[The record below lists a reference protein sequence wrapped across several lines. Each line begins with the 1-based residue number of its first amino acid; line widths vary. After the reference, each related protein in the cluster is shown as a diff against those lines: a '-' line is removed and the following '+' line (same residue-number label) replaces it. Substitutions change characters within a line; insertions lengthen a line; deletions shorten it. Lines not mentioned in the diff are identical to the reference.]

1 MIDLNLLLFV
11 PTLFAMIC
19 LFTRRNIFC
28 MYLAIMVWLQSVIVT
43 STHRPMFGSAE
54 REKIT
59 FVCLLV
65 LVFCFAI
72 VLSFLLKKRRRQE

>member
-1 MIDLNLLLFV
+1 MIDGDLFIFV

-43 STHRPMFGSAE
+43 AAHRPMFTNLE
-54 REKIT
+54 RQRIT
-59 FVCLLV
+59 FVCL
-65 LVFCFAI
+65 FIA
-72 VLSFLLKKRRRQE
+72 VLSFAVVLSFMLRKRRRAQ